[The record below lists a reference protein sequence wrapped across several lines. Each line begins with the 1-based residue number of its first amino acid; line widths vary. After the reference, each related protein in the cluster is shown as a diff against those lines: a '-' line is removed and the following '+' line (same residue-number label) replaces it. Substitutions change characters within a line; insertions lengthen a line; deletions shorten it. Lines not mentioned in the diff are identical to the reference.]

1 LSSGLPARRCTA
13 ARNNQDSNGTKQQN
27 RDSRADE
34 ISVPYSS
41 SRKIVELQHSA
52 VYASPDALAILTS
65 LAGLTGMSNIRRLCV
80 YCGSSGAVD
89 RQYREAATELGARL
103 AAAGIGLVYG
113 GGRVG
118 LMGLLADAVLA
129 GGGEVIGIIPARLRD
144 AELAHPGATEL
155 VVVET
160 MHERKRLMA
169 EKADAFAV
177 LPGGIGTLDELFE
190 ILSWKQLGLHDKP
203 ILVADIGGYWAP
215 LRALLD
221 DIVTKG
227 FARPEVRELLRVVP
241 TVAALI
247 ARLEVAPAPPR
258 NTDSALF

>member
-1 LSSGLPARRCTA
+1 
-13 ARNNQDSNGTKQQN
+13 
-27 RDSRADE
+27 
-34 ISVPYSS
+34 
-41 SRKIVELQHSA
+41 
-52 VYASPDALAILTS
+52 
-65 LAGLTGMSNIRRLCV
+65 MSNIARLCV

-89 RQYREAATELGARL
+89 GRYREAATELGARL

-118 LMGLLADAVLA
+118 LMGLLADAALA
-129 GGGEVIGIIPARLRD
+129 GGGEVIGIIPSRLRD

-155 VVVET
+155 VVVES

-190 ILSWKQLGLHDKP
+190 ILSWKQLKLHDKP
-203 ILVADIGGYWAP
+203 ILLADIGGYWAP
-215 LRALLD
+215 LRVLLD

-227 FARPEVRELLRVVP
+227 FARPEARELLWAVP
-241 TVAALI
+241 TVAALM
-247 ARLEVAPAPPR
+247 AALEVAPEPR
-258 NTDSALF
+258 RDTGSRLINSQL